1 MNCLTCRLGIR
12 IRTAGTPVKTV
23 QTEVAGPLEEVDQK
37 ETEID
42 GDQEQEEMEKGETG
56 MLQTETKVAGV
67 QEEMEKAETDLRQG
81 GMATKIGGVL

>member
-1 MNCLTCRLGIR
+1 M
-12 IRTAGTPVKTV
+12 KTV